1 MPRVLPSGLPRPGSA
16 PDLLRGIPWRALAL
30 IALVAVAYHYTFESL
45 ISGLTLQTPL
55 AYLGFVPILAL
66 VIAWARLA
74 RSPVPLPIHDRQLDY
89 IVGLT
94 LIGLAGSILWLMPSQ
109 SAEFWL
115 SRLDLVSLPFFVA
128 GTVALLF
135 GTRRLWAVRIPIFFL
150 FLAWPA
156 PYIPVVGDAMRA
168 FADLAAAAVGRIT
181 TILPFAS
188 VAPGDPTLFFV
199 GSGPSAFAVSIGS
212 ACSGVNG
219 LVGYLLLGGVLADLG
234 QGSRRRRLTWLAVGL
249 VLVWVLNVVRIMAI
263 LAAGAAWGQAAAL
276 DVLHPYAGLVLFD
289 VVLFAMLAVAPRFGV
304 HLALPV
310 RRPDTALAIPSPVR
324 KVRVALAVGVACA
337 VAIGLSDGALAR
349 YSAVAGELGNARI
362 APLNALNST
371 LPGWQAQYVAAYPQ
385 AQQFFGTAA
394 TWNRVLYS
402 ADSTAPLRS
411 SVPIY
416 LDVINT
422 TDPGTLAAYG
432 LDACYQFHGY
442 RIDGTYSV
450 DVGSGVTGQVIDYH
464 NTAQGTDWSALWW
477 EWPYTDGTGTYFER
491 VVIFVTGG
499 PDATYSG
506 AAPGPTVGAPRF
518 QSTDDF
524 LVSMGRAIVTDQLT
538 KAVS

>member
-1 MPRVLPSGLPRPGSA
+1 MRRVLPSGLPRLGPV
-16 PDLLRGIPWRALAL
+16 PDAVRRLPWRALAL
-30 IALVAVAYHYTFESL
+30 IALVAVAYHYTFTSL
-45 ISGLTLQTPL
+45 VSGLTLQTPL

-66 VIAWARLA
+66 VIAWVRLSRLPA
-74 RSPVPLPIHDRQLDY
+74 PLPIHDRQLDY

-94 LIGLAGSILWLMPSQ
+94 LIALAGSILWLMPSS

-115 SRLDLVSLPFFVA
+115 ARLDLVSLPFFVA

-135 GTRRLWAVRIPIFFL
+135 GTRRLWAVRIPVLFL

-181 TILPFAS
+181 TILPIATA
-188 VAPGDPTLFFV
+188 APGDPTLFFV
-199 GSGPSAFAVSIGS
+199 GSGSAAFAVSIGS

-234 QGSRRRRLTWLAVGL
+234 QGSRRRRLAWLAVGL
-249 VLVWVLNVVRIMAI
+249 ALVWVLNVVRILAI

-289 VVLFAMLAVAPRFGV
+289 VVLFAMLVLAPRFGV
-304 HLALPV
+304 HLALPS
-310 RRPDTALAIPSPVR
+310 RRPGTALSIPSPVR
-324 KVRVALAVGVACA
+324 RVRVALAVGVICA
-337 VAIGLSDGALAR
+337 VAIGVSDGALVR
-349 YSAVAGELGNARI
+349 YSAVAGALGSARI
-362 APLNALNST
+362 APLNALNAQ
-371 LPGWQAQYVAAYPQ
+371 LPGWQTQYVSAFPQ
-385 AQQFFGTAA
+385 AQQFFGSAA

-402 ADSTAPLRS
+402 SDSSASLRS
-411 SVPIY
+411 SAPIY

-422 TDPGTLAAYG
+422 PDPGTLAAYG

-442 RIDGTYSV
+442 RIDSTVSV
-450 DVGSGVTGQVIDYH
+450 EMGSGVTGQVIDYH

-477 EWPYTDGTGTYFER
+477 EWPYTDGTGTYYER

-499 PDATYSG
+499 PDATYAG
-506 AAPGPTVGAPRF
+506 AAAGPTVAAPRF
-518 QSTDDF
+518 QATDDF
-524 LVSMGRAIVTDQLT
+524 LVSMGRAIVADQLRR
-538 KAVS
+538 AVS

>member
-1 MPRVLPSGLPRPGSA
+1 MPRVLPGGLRRPGPA
-16 PDLLRGIPWRALAL
+16 PAVVRRLPWRALAL
-30 IALVAVAYHYTFESL
+30 IALVALAYHYTFTSL

-55 AYLGFVPILAL
+55 AYLGFVPVLAL
-66 VIAWARLA
+66 VIAWVRLS
-74 RSPVPLPIHDRQLDY
+74 RSAAPLPIHDRQLDY

-94 LIGLAGSILWLMPSQ
+94 LIALAGSILWLMPTT

-115 SRLDLVSLPFFVA
+115 ARLDLVSLPFFVA

-135 GTRRLWAVRIPIFFL
+135 GTRRLWAVRIPILFL

-168 FADLAAAAVGRIT
+168 FADLAATAVARIT

-199 GSGPSAFAVSIGS
+199 GSGSSSFAVSIGS

-219 LVGYLLLGGVLADLG
+219 LVGYLLLGGVLVDLG
-234 QGSRRRRLTWLAVGL
+234 QGSRRRRVAWLGVGL
-249 VLVWVLNVVRIMAI
+249 ALVWVLNVVRILGI

-289 VVLFAMLAVAPRFGV
+289 VVLFAMLALAPRFGV
-304 HLALPV
+304 RLALPS
-310 RRPDTALAIPSPVR
+310 RRPGTALSIPSPVR
-324 KVRVALAVGVACA
+324 RVRIALAVGVVCA
-337 VAIGLSDGALAR
+337 VAIGVSDGALVR
-349 YSAVAGELGNARI
+349 YSAVAGALGSARI
-362 APLNALNST
+362 APLNALNAQ
-371 LPGWQAQYVAAYPQ
+371 LPGWQTQYVSAFPQ
-385 AQQFFGTAA
+385 AQQFFGSAA

-402 ADSTAPLRS
+402 SDSSAPLRS
-411 SVPIY
+411 SAPIY

-432 LDACYQFHGY
+432 LDACYRFHGY

-464 NTAQGTDWSALWW
+464 NPSQGTDWSALWW
-477 EWPYTDGTGTYFER
+477 EWPYTDGTGTYYER

-499 PDATYSG
+499 PDATYAG
-506 AAPGPTVGAPRF
+506 AAAGPTVAAPRF

-524 LVSMGRAIVTDQLT
+524 LVSMGRAIVADQLRR
-538 KAVS
+538 AVS

>member
-16 PDLLRGIPWRALAL
+16 PDILRGLPWRALAL

-66 VIAWARLA
+66 VIAWVRLA
-74 RSPVPLPIHDRQLDY
+74 RSPMPLPIHDRQLDY

-135 GTRRLWAVRIPIFFL
+135 GTRRLWAVRIPILFL

-156 PYIPVVGDAMRA
+156 PYIPLVGDAMRA

-181 TILPFAS
+181 AIAPFAS
-188 VAPGDPTLFFV
+188 AAPGDPTLFFV
-199 GSGPSAFAVSIGS
+199 GSGSASFAVSIGS

-249 VLVWVLNVVRIMAI
+249 VLVWALNVVRILAI

-289 VVLFAMLAVAPRFGV
+289 VVLFAMLGLAPRFGV
-304 HLALPV
+304 HLALPI
-310 RRPDTALAIPSPVR
+310 RRPETALAVPSPVR
-324 KVRVALAVGVACA
+324 RVALAVAVACA
-337 VAIGLSDGALAR
+337 VAIGVSDGALAR
-349 YSAVAGELGNARI
+349 YSAVAGALGTARI
-362 APLNALNST
+362 APLNSLNPQ

-385 AQQFFGTAA
+385 AQQFFGGSA

-402 ADSTAPLRS
+402 SDPSAPLRS
-411 SVPIY
+411 
-416 LDVINT
+416 
-422 TDPGTLAAYG
+422 
-432 LDACYQFHGY
+432 YQFHGY

-464 NTAQGTDWSALWW
+464 NSAQGTDWSALWW

-491 VVIFVTGG
+491 VVLFVTGG

-506 AAPGPTVGAPRF
+506 AAPGPTVDASRF

-524 LVSMGRAIVTDQLT
+524 LVSMGRALVANQLQ